1 MSNNAIK
8 GSQGLFGDS
17 SYFNGLSNISKFNEK
32 NQGIAEMVA
41 KINPV
46 DNIDLEWNEKIEKYS
61 ECIRQEK
68 AEHYEREVENN
79 ENLKALVEYNNEIS
93 NYNRELVKLNEKILN
108 KINSLDDTVFFL
120 FQAFKD
126 KYDLDKELGQEHNAL
141 LLELITI
148 MDAKDE
154 SKTKEFFNKVPVP
167 LGVGL
172 LAEYFKMKLGLS

>member
-1 MSNNAIK
+1 MSSNYLKN
-8 GSQGLFGDS
+8 QHGLLGDS
-17 SYFNGLSNISKFNEK
+17 NYFKRLSDINKFTEK
-32 NQGIAEMVA
+32 TQGIAEMVA

-79 ENLKALVEYNNEIS
+79 ENLKALVDYNNEIS

-108 KINSLDDTVFFL
+108 KVNSLDDTLFFL
-120 FQAFKD
+120 FQTFKD
-126 KYDLDKELGQEHNAL
+126 KYDSDKELGQEHNAL
-141 LLELITI
+141 LLELITTI
-148 MDAKDE
+148 DSKDE
-154 SKTKEFFNKVPVP
+154 NKIKDFFNKVPVP

-172 LAEYFKMKLGLS
+172 LVEYFKMKLGLS